1 MSTLPDFTLPSNE
14 EIIVRLREATVADA
28 VDFSEIDPDCEEEAT
43 SIFLDRL
50 QDPAKYSDPRLW
62 TGEDRRF
69 ALYMYKVN
77 TEQFADI
84 PLTYSCRVCEKTHTT
99 SVRYA
104 DLLAACKDIEGKPLR
119 DVTHAG
125 HAIYVHPLL
134 GRDLETIERAY
145 IALRDEDDP
154 LKARRLNVRLKVMH
168 PLFCIDIP
176 ALGDGQTELERR
188 PAVEKY
194 LMSMKAVEFKTLFEK
209 VNNALEDMRHG
220 LPSFYRNGQLQISV
234 PPVVCP
240 NTPGSE
246 AVKLSFPFH
255 ATDCIPHV

>member
-1 MSTLPDFTLPSNE
+1 MSTLPDFTLPSDAATT
-14 EIIVRLREATVADA
+14 VRLREATVSDA

-77 TEQFADI
+77 TEQYADI
-84 PLTYSCRVCEKTHTT
+84 PLTYTCRVCGKPHTT

-104 DLLAACKDIEGKPLR
+104 DLLAASKDMEGKALR
-119 DVTHAG
+119 DVVHDG
-125 HAIYVHPLL
+125 HAIFVHPLL

-145 IALRDEDDP
+145 VALRDEEDP
-154 LKARRLNVRLKVMH
+154 LKARKLSVRIKVMH
-168 PLFCIDIP
+168 ALFCIDIP
-176 ALGDGQTELERR
+176 ALGEGQTELERR

-194 LMSMKAVEFKTLFEK
+194 LMAMKTVEFKALFDK
-209 VNNALEDMRHG
+209 VSSAIEDMRHG
-220 LPSFYRNGQLQISV
+220 LPSLYRNGKLHISV

-240 NTPGSE
+240 ETPGSE
-246 AVKLSFPFH
+246 AVELSFPFH
-255 ATDCIPHV
+255 AADCIPHV